1 MHLISKFGRLP
12 RALFRNRLTFDIN
25 YSLKRPIIF
34 MERCRALEI
43 LHSHVKDKSK
53 LHARTAVIGYEEN
66 AQGVILTTE
75 DGDHHHGH
83 ILIGADGIH
92 SKVRKLMADKIEPTN
107 KSLAKEINEGL
118 SRFFPNSNAAQL
130 TVPEISFYK

>member
-1 MHLISKFGRLP
+1 MHSIPRFDRLS

-53 LHARTAVIGYEEN
+53 LHARTAVVGYEEN

-107 KSLAKEINEGL
+107 KTLAKEINEGL
-118 SRFFPNSNAAQL
+118 SSLFSNPKAAQL
-130 TVPEISFYK
+130 TYLEISFYK